1 MVDFFRHDSI
11 GNARKNLDKEF
22 SVLRK
27 MGTDYYAVGAKA
39 FDRQD
44 FEVSPHI
51 VRTLERLA
59 IRVPIQDAYDLLE
72 RDRDQLIGR
81 LEQSISLFTLGVRLA
96 PSVGMLGTIIGM
108 SQLLSHLKEPENIGS
123 SMSVALVTT
132 FYGLFFSLALWTP
145 LQNHLN
151 RLLDLKLRSFEQAL
165 HWLDLLQKRK
175 PAAYLG
181 DEGVFTNQNS
191 VMPSL
196 SKEMSE

>member
-1 MVDFFRHDSI
+1 
-11 GNARKNLDKEF
+11 
-22 SVLRK
+22 
-27 MGTDYYAVGAKA
+27 
-39 FDRQD
+39 
-44 FEVSPHI
+44 
-51 VRTLERLA
+51 
-59 IRVPIQDAYDLLE
+59 
-72 RDRDQLIGR
+72 
-81 LEQSISLFTLGVRLA
+81 
-96 PSVGMLGTIIGM
+96 
-108 SQLLSHLKEPENIGS
+108 LKEPENIGS

-165 HWLDLLQKRK
+165 HWLDLLQKRN